1 MSALTFLQ
9 PIRVRGGHRPATP
22 QEIVSQI
29 FTPIIQRVVLFT
41 GYRYKDLRDTGRKD
55 PDLITVRWALVYVL
69 SSTGVTFQMIANALD
84 RSIDTII
91 WQNNEAKKLYEK
103 SAEFR
108 DRCHAY
114 AGLSEIPSIPE
125 IL

>member
-1 MSALTFLQ
+1 M
-9 PIRVRGGHRPATP
+9 
-22 QEIVSQI
+22 
-29 FTPIIQRVVLFT
+29 VVFT
-41 GYRYKDLRDTGRKD
+41 GYTYKDLRDTGRKD
-55 PDLITVRWALVYVL
+55 HDLITVRWALVYVL
-69 SSTGVTFQMIANALD
+69 ASTGVTFQMIANALD

-114 AGLSEIPSIPE
+114 AGIAVIPEIPE